1 MKFIVSWLKQHLE
14 TDASIDVL
22 SDTLTAIG
30 LEVEEVVN
38 KAADLEP
45 FTVAY
50 VVEARP
56 HPDADRLQVCTV
68 DTGTETVDVVCGAP
82 NAHTGMK
89 GVYAAVGTTI
99 PGTGMKLKAT
109 KIRGVESRGM
119 LCSEREMGISDE
131 HEGIIELAGE
141 APVGLPFARVMGLD
155 DPMIE
160 IAITP
165 NRQDCLGVRGI
176 ARDLAA
182 AGLGTLKPFE
192 VDAVPGT
199 FESPIGV
206 ELRFD
211 AETRNACPLFVGR
224 YIRGVKNGP
233 SPQWLQD
240 RLRAIGLRPI
250 SALVDMTNLVTF
262 DLARPLHVF
271 DADTLSGSIHVRLA
285 EAGETVAALNDKS
298 YTLDPEVTVIA
309 DDDSALA
316 LGGVIG
322 GEPSGCTE
330 ATTNVFIEAALFDPL
345 RTAATGRRYGIDSDA
360 RYRFERG
367 VDPAFVRDGMEVA
380 TRLVMD
386 LCGGEPSELVI
397 AGASPDWQRD
407 ITLRPSRVHHL
418 GGIDVP
424 QTEIGKI
431 LESLGFTAE
440 LVNTAELVSGEMK
453 VGVPP
458 WRSDVHGEADL
469 VEEVTRIYGFDE
481 IPSVPMDNPFPVAR
495 AVLTTPQRRER
506 DAKRVLAARGL
517 VEVVTWSFTSSDLAK
532 HFGELEGNLN
542 LANPISSD
550 LDVMRPNLLANLMA
564 ACGRNIDRGEAQI
577 ALFEVG
583 AVYEGVAPDAQR
595 TVAAGLRHGRVA
607 ARHWAEDARDAD
619 TFDVKAD
626 TLAVLEA
633 LGIAGGATQTTAD
646 APDWYH
652 PGRSGTLR
660 LGPKTVLAHFGEVH
674 PRVLHELDMEGPL
687 AAFELF
693 LDALPQ
699 AKNKKGYTRARL
711 AASDL
716 PAVHR
721 DFAFLIASGISAD
734 DVVRAAA
741 SADKALITDV
751 SVFDVFEGGSLEAGQ
766 KSLAISVRLQPT
778 EQTLTEA
785 EIEATSAKIVTAVEK
800 STSGRLRS

>member
-1 MKFIVSWLKQHLE
+1 MKFTVSWLKQHLE

-68 DTGTETVDVVCGAP
+68 DTGKETVDVVCGAP

-89 GVYAAVGTTI
+89 GVYAPLGSTI

-131 HEGIIELAGE
+131 HEGIIELAEE
-141 APVGLPFARVMGLD
+141 APVGQPFARVTGLD

-182 AGLGTLKPFE
+182 AGLGALKPFE
-192 VDAVPGT
+192 IDPIPGT

-211 AETRNACPLFVGR
+211 AETQNACPLFVGR

-250 SALVDMTNLVTF
+250 SALVDMTNYVTF

-271 DADTLSGSIHVRLA
+271 DADTLSGGVHVRLA
-285 EAGETVAALNDKS
+285 RAGETVAALNDKS
-298 YTLDPEVTVIA
+298 YTLDSEVTVIA

-330 ATTNVFIEAALFDPL
+330 GTTNVFIEAALFDPL

-386 LCGGEPSELVI
+386 LCGGEPSELVV

-424 QTEIGKI
+424 QTEIGEI

-440 LVNTAELVSGEMK
+440 LVNGEMK

-481 IPSVPMDNPFPVAR
+481 IPSVAMDNPYPVAR

-517 VEVVTWSFTSSDLAK
+517 VEVVTWSFTSSELAK
-532 HFGELEGNLN
+532 HFGDSNPDLN

-550 LDVMRPNLLANLMA
+550 LDVMRPNLLANLMD
-564 ACGRNIDRGEAQI
+564 ACGHNIDRGEAQI
-577 ALFEVG
+577 ALYEVG

-595 TVAAGLRHGRVA
+595 TVAAGLRHGRIA
-607 ARHWAEDARDAD
+607 ARHWAGDARNAD
-619 TFDVKAD
+619 TFDAKAD
-626 TLAVLEA
+626 GLAVLEA
-633 LGIAGGATQTTAD
+633 LGIARAATQTTAG
-646 APDWYH
+646 APGWYH

-660 LGPKTVLAHFGEVH
+660 LGPKTVLAHFGEIH

-687 AAFELF
+687 AAFEIF

-699 AKNKKGYTRARL
+699 AKSKKGYTRARL
-711 AASDL
+711 DASDL

-721 DFAFLIASGISAD
+721 DFAFLIASGVSAD

-751 SVFDVFEGGSLEAGQ
+751 SVFDVFEGGFLEAGQ
-766 KSLAISVRLQPT
+766 KSLAINVRLQPT

-785 EIEATSAKIVTAVEK
+785 EIEAVSAKIVAAVEK
-800 STSGRLRS
+800 GTGGRLRS

>member
-1 MKFIVSWLKQHLE
+1 MKFTVSWLRDHLD
-14 TDASIDVL
+14 TNASIDQL
-22 SDTLTAIG
+22 SETLTAIG

-38 KAADLEP
+38 KAAGLDA

-68 DTGTETVDVVCGAP
+68 DTGSETLDVVCGAP

-89 GVYAAVGTTI
+89 GVYAPVGTTI
-99 PGTGMKLKAT
+99 PGNGMKLKAA

-119 LCSEREMGISDE
+119 LCSEREMGLSDE
-131 HEGIIELAGE
+131 HEGIIELPEDAPLGE
-141 APVGLPFARVMGLD
+141 PFARVLGLD

-182 AGLGTLKPFE
+182 AGLGTLKPYGID
-192 VDAVPGT
+192 VVPGT
-199 FESPIGV
+199 FDSPIGV
-206 ELRFD
+206 DLRFD
-211 AETRNACPLFVGR
+211 PETRDACPMFVGR
-224 YIRGVKNGP
+224 YIKGVKNGP
-233 SPQWLQD
+233 SPKWLQD

-250 SALVDMTNLVTF
+250 SALVDMTNYVTY

-271 DADTLSGSIHVRLA
+271 DADTLSGGIHVRLA
-285 EAGETVAALNDKS
+285 EAGEAVAALNDRE

-309 DDDSALA
+309 DDDGALA

-330 ATTNVFIEAALFDPL
+330 ETTNVFIEAALFDPL
-345 RTAATGRRYGIDSDA
+345 RTAATGRRYMIDSDA

-367 VDPAFVRDGMEVA
+367 VDPAFVREGMEVA
-380 TRLVMD
+380 TRMVME
-386 LCGGEPSELVI
+386 LCGGEPSELVV
-397 AGASPDWQRD
+397 AGGPPEWRRD
-407 ITLRPSRVHHL
+407 ITLRPSRIHHL

-424 QTEIGKI
+424 QTDVQKI
-431 LESLGFTAE
+431 LESLGFGVS
-440 LVNTAELVSGEMK
+440 LVNGEMK
-453 VGVPP
+453 ASAPP

-481 IPSVPMDNPFPVAR
+481 IPSVAMDNPSPVSR
-495 AVLTTPQRRER
+495 AVLTAGQRRER

-517 VEVVTWSFTSSDLAK
+517 VEVVTWSFTSSGLAK
-532 HFGELEGNLN
+532 LFGDPEAELN

-550 LDVMRPNLLANLMA
+550 LDVMRPSLLANLMA
-564 ACGRNIDRGEAQI
+564 ACGRNIDRGETQI

-595 TVAAGLRHGRVA
+595 LVAAGLRHGRNA
-607 ARHWAEDARDAD
+607 ARHWAGDERDVDAFDA
-619 TFDVKAD
+619 KAD
-626 TLAVLEA
+626 AMAVLEA
-633 LGIAGGATQTTAD
+633 AGTPLASTQTVAE

-660 LGPKTVLAHFGEVH
+660 LGPKTVPARFGEIH
-674 PRVLHELDMEGPL
+674 PGVLQDLDIEGPIV
-687 AAFELF
+687 AFEVF
-693 LDALPQ
+693 LDAVP
-699 AKNKKGYTRARL
+699 ASKSKKGYTRARL
-711 AASDL
+711 DASDL
-716 PAVHR
+716 PAVDR
-721 DFAFLIASGISAD
+721 DFAFVLSAD
-734 DVVRAAA
+734 VPAGDVVRAAA
-741 SADKALITDV
+741 GADKGLIADV
-751 SVFDVFEGGSLEAGQ
+751 SVFDVFEGGALADRQ

-778 EQTLTEA
+778 EQTLTEV
-785 EIEATSAKIVTAVEK
+785 EIEEVSGKIVAAVEK
-800 STSGRLRS
+800 ATGGRLRT

>member
-1 MKFIVSWLKQHLE
+1 MKFTVSWLKQHLE
-14 TDASIDVL
+14 SDASIDAL

-38 KAADLEP
+38 KAAGLDP

-68 DTGTETVDVVCGAP
+68 ETGSETVDVVCGAP

-89 GVYAAVGTTI
+89 GVYAPVGSTI
-99 PGTGMKLKAT
+99 PGNGMKLKAT

-131 HEGIIELAGE
+131 HDGIIELAE
-141 APVGLPFARVMGLD
+141 DAPVGQPFAHVTGLD

-192 VDAVPGT
+192 INPIPGS

-211 AETRNACPLFVGR
+211 AETQNACPLFVGR
-224 YIRGVKNGP
+224 YIRDVKNGH

-250 SALVDMTNLVTF
+250 SALVDMTNFVTF

-271 DADTLSGSIHVRLA
+271 DADTLSGGIHVRLA

-309 DDDSALA
+309 DDDCALA

-345 RTAATGRRYGIDSDA
+345 RTAATGRRYTIDSDA

-386 LCGGEPSELVI
+386 FCGGEPSELVI
-397 AGASPDWQRD
+397 AGAPPDWQRD

-440 LVNTAELVSGEMK
+440 LVNGEMR

-458 WRSDVHGEADL
+458 WRTDVHGEADL
-469 VEEVTRIYGFDE
+469 VEEVTRIHGFDE
-481 IPSVPMDNPFPVAR
+481 IPSVPMDNPYPIAR

-517 VEVVTWSFTSSDLAK
+517 VEVVTWSFTSSTLAQ
-532 HFGELEGNLN
+532 HFGDSNPDLN

-550 LDVMRPNLLANLMA
+550 LDVMRPNLLANLMG

-595 TVAAGLRHGRVA
+595 LVAAGLRHGRVA
-607 ARHWAEDARDAD
+607 ARHWAGDGRDAD
-619 TFDVKAD
+619 AFDAKAD
-626 TLAVLEA
+626 ALAVLEA
-633 LGIAGGATQTTAD
+633 LGNAGAAIQTTTG
-646 APDWYH
+646 APSWYH
-652 PGRSGTLR
+652 PGRSGMLR
-660 LGPKTVLAHFGEVH
+660 LGPKIALAHFGEVH
-674 PRVLHELDMEGPL
+674 PRVLHELDIEGPL
-687 AAFELF
+687 AAFEIF

-699 AKNKKGYTRARL
+699 AKSKKGYTRARL
-711 AASDL
+711 DASDL

-721 DFAFLIASGISAD
+721 DFAFLIASGVSAD

-741 SADKALITDV
+741 SADKTLITDV

-766 KSLAISVRLQPT
+766 KSLAISARLQPT

-785 EIEATSAKIVTAVEK
+785 QIEAVSVKIVNAVEK
-800 STSGRLRS
+800 STGGRLRS